1 MCFLLLAEVRGR
13 AIATPPRRFEFLRSV
28 HEPPGFMRC
37 STIAAWVKGSVMRRQ
52 SKKARNLSVS
62 GPLGEERLGGRRLS
76 APSTRMQPVVL
87 VQPCSDRDGQQ
98 SAHERPDRHGSE
110 AVDANAGCGGHD
122 GSCGAVCGIENAQSA
137 ARRSRTVNSLYASV
151 NMPAEKILK

>member
-37 STIAAWVKGSVMRRQ
+37 STIAAWVKGPVMKLQ

-62 GPLGEERLGGRRLS
+62 GPLGKERLGERRLS
-76 APSTRMQPVVL
+76 ASSTRMQAVVL
-87 VQPCSDRDGQQ
+87 VEPCL
-98 SAHERPDRHGSE
+98 
-110 AVDANAGCGGHD
+110 
-122 GSCGAVCGIENAQSA
+122 
-137 ARRSRTVNSLYASV
+137 SL
-151 NMPAEKILK
+151 IHI